1 MSADKTFFGD
11 LLSAGGDIRERIG
24 TLIRFGILLL
34 CVVGLFT
41 MTFQVIMWEI
51 EGQSHSW
58 PTALY
63 WTVVTMSTVGFGD
76 IVFESDVGRMFSLFV
91 LASGIPLLLV
101 ILPAIFIRVIYA
113 PWLEARLRQ
122 DVPSQPQE
130 PLSDHVII
138 TRHGPIASG
147 LIDQLALS
155 EIPYI
160 VVEPDK
166 STALQLMNDGVHVVN
181 ANLDSRETYEHVCAE
196 QARFVV
202 ANCEDTVNTN
212 IALTVREVSDH
223 VPIVGLVEDEDSIDI
238 LEFSGCTHVYAPFIR
253 LGEFLA
259 ARASAG
265 VGSAD
270 VIGSVKGL
278 QVAEFIARNTVLS
291 GQTVSE
297 TELREQTGANIV
309 GVWQRG
315 KFISAYPQT
324 LIEEDSI
331 VVTVGTEAQL
341 QAIDDKILPPK
352 QTSSSN
358 MILVIGAGSVGT
370 AALLA
375 LKGQGFVVH
384 VLDRD
389 LNACQRVREI
399 ADEVVVGDAN
409 ERSTLIRA
417 GLEHALSV
425 VLTTGDDA
433 MNIYLAIYCR
443 RLKVD
448 LRIVSRITESRNV
461 EAIHRAGADFA
472 FSSSAL
478 GAKVIDS
485 YVEGRDHVLLD
496 HDVQAMSLVLPAA
509 LENKEL
515 SDTEITAKTGLA
527 VVAVEKNGSVITD
540 LNNLGPLP
548 PGSTLILLGTSKQER
563 IFTQQFG

>member
-11 LLSAGGDIRERIG
+11 LLTAGGDIRERIG
-24 TLIRFGILLL
+24 TLIRFGILLS

-147 LIDQLALS
+147 LIDRLALS
-155 EIPYI
+155 GIPYV

-166 STALQLMNDGVHVVN
+166 STALQLMNAGVHVVN

-291 GQTVSE
+291 GQMVSE

-315 KFISAYPQT
+315 KFVSAYPQT
-324 LIEEDSI
+324 VIKDDSI
-331 VVTVGTEAQL
+331 VVTVGTETQL
-341 QAIDDKILPPK
+341 RAVDDKILPSK

-370 AALLA
+370 AALRA
-375 LKGQGFVVH
+375 LKAQGLVVH

-389 LNACQRVREI
+389 PHACQRIRAA

-563 IFTQQFG
+563 LFTQQFG

>member
-1 MSADKTFFGD
+1 MGADKNFFGD
-11 LLSAGGDIRERIG
+11 LLTAGGDIRERIG

-51 EGQSHSW
+51 EDQSHSW

-166 STALQLMNDGVHVVN
+166 STALQLMNAGVHVVN

-324 LIEEDSI
+324 VIKDDSI

-341 QAIDDKILPPK
+341 QAVDDKILPLK
-352 QTSSSN
+352 QTFSSN
-358 MILVIGAGSVGT
+358 MVLVIGAGSVGM
-370 AALLA
+370 AALLS
-375 LKGQGFVVH
+375 LKAQGFVVH

-389 LNACQRVREI
+389 PHACQRIREV

-496 HDVQAMSLVLPAA
+496 HDVQAMSLPLPAS

-563 IFTQQFG
+563 LFTQQFG

>member
-51 EGQSHSW
+51 EDQSHSW

-166 STALQLMNDGVHVVN
+166 STALQLMNAGVHVVN

-324 LIEEDSI
+324 LIEDDSI

-341 QAIDDKILPPK
+341 QAVDDKILPLK
-352 QTSSSN
+352 QTFSSN
-358 MILVIGAGSVGT
+358 MVLVIGAGSVGM
-370 AALLA
+370 AALLS
-375 LKGQGFVVH
+375 LKAQGFVVH

-389 LNACQRVREI
+389 PHACQRIREV

-496 HDVQAMSLVLPAA
+496 HDVQAMSLPLPAS

-563 IFTQQFG
+563 LFTQQFG

>member
-1 MSADKTFFGD
+1 MGADKNFWGD
-11 LLSAGGDIRERIG
+11 LLSAGDDIRERIG

-101 ILPAIFIRVIYA
+101 ILPAIFIRVVYA

-166 STALQLMNDGVHVVN
+166 STALQLMNAGVHVVN

-270 VIGSVKGL
+270 IIGSVKGL

-341 QAIDDKILPPK
+341 QAVDDKILPPK

-563 IFTQQFG
+563 LFTQQFG

>member
-1 MSADKTFFGD
+1 
-11 LLSAGGDIRERIG
+11 
-24 TLIRFGILLL
+24 
-34 CVVGLFT
+34 

-166 STALQLMNDGVHVVN
+166 STALQLMNAGVHVVN
-181 ANLDSRETYEHVCAE
+181 ANLDSRETYEHVCVE

-324 LIEEDSI
+324 LIEDDSI
-331 VVTVGTEAQL
+331 VVTVGTETQL
-341 QAIDDKILPPK
+341 QAVDDKILPSK

-375 LKGQGFVVH
+375 LKAQGFVVH

-389 LNACQRVREI
+389 PHACQRIREV

-563 IFTQQFG
+563 LFTQQFG

>member
-11 LLSAGGDIRERIG
+11 LLTAGGDIRERIG

-122 DVPSQPQE
+122 DVPSHPQE

-147 LIDQLALS
+147 LIGRLALS
-155 EIPYI
+155 EIPYV

-166 STALQLMNDGVHVVN
+166 TIALQLMNNGVHVVN

-309 GVWQRG
+309 GVWERG

-324 LIEEDSI
+324 LIEDDSI
-331 VVTVGTEAQL
+331 GVTVGTEAQL
-341 QAIDDKILPPK
+341 QAVDDKILPPK

-358 MILVIGAGSVGT
+358 KILVIGAGSVGR
-370 AALLA
+370 AALLS
-375 LKGQGFVVH
+375 LKAQGFVVH

-389 LNACQRVREI
+389 PHACQRIREV

-563 IFTQQFG
+563 LFTQQFG

>member
-1 MSADKTFFGD
+1 MDKNFFGD
-11 LLSAGGDIRERIG
+11 LLTAGGDIRERIG

-147 LIDQLALS
+147 LIDRLALS
-155 EIPYI
+155 EIPY
-160 VVEPDK
+160 VVIEPDK
-166 STALQLMNDGVHVVN
+166 PIALQLMNNGVNVVN

-270 VIGSVKGL
+270 IIGSVKGL

-291 GQTVSE
+291 GRTVSE

-315 KFISAYPQT
+315 KFVSAYPQT
-324 LIEEDSI
+324 LIEDDSI

-341 QAIDDKILPPK
+341 QAVDDKILPLK

-358 MILVIGAGSVGT
+358 MVLVIGAGSVGM
-370 AALLA
+370 AALLS
-375 LKGQGFVVH
+375 LKAQGFVVH

-389 LNACQRVREI
+389 PHACQRIREV

-563 IFTQQFG
+563 LFTQQFG

>member
-11 LLSAGGDIRERIG
+11 LLTAGGDIRERSG

-51 EGQSHSW
+51 EDQSHSW

-101 ILPAIFIRVIYA
+101 ILPAIFIRVVYA

-147 LIDQLALS
+147 LIDRLALS
-155 EIPYI
+155 GIPYV

-166 STALQLMNDGVHVVN
+166 STALQLMNDDVHVVN
-181 ANLDSRETYEHVCAE
+181 ANLDSRETYEYLCAE

-291 GQTVSE
+291 GQMVSE

-315 KFISAYPQT
+315 KFVSAYPQT
-324 LIEEDSI
+324 LIEDDSI

-341 QAIDDKILPPK
+341 QAVDDKILPLK

-358 MILVIGAGSVGT
+358 MVLVIGAGSVGT

-375 LKGQGFVVH
+375 LKAQGFVVH

-389 LNACQRVREI
+389 PHACQRIREV

-472 FSSSAL
+472 FSSAAL

-527 VVAVEKNGSVITD
+527 VVAVDKEGSVITD
-540 LNNLGPLP
+540 LNNLGPLT

-563 IFTQQFG
+563 LFTQQFG

>member
-101 ILPAIFIRVIYA
+101 ILPAIFIRVVYA

-122 DVPSQPQE
+122 DVPSQPDK

-147 LIDQLALS
+147 LIDRLALS
-155 EIPYI
+155 EIPYV

-166 STALQLMNDGVHVVN
+166 STALQLMNDDVHVVN

-315 KFISAYPQT
+315 KFVSAYPQT
-324 LIEEDSI
+324 VIKDDSI
-331 VVTVGTEAQL
+331 VVTVGTETQL
-341 QAIDDKILPPK
+341 QAVDDKILPSK

-358 MILVIGAGSVGT
+358 MILVIGAGSVGM
-370 AALLA
+370 AALHA
-375 LKGQGFVVH
+375 LKAQGFVVH

-389 LNACQRVREI
+389 PQACQRIRAV

-417 GLEHALSV
+417 GLERALSV

-472 FSSSAL
+472 FSSAAL

-527 VVAVEKNGSVITD
+527 VVAVEKKGSVITD